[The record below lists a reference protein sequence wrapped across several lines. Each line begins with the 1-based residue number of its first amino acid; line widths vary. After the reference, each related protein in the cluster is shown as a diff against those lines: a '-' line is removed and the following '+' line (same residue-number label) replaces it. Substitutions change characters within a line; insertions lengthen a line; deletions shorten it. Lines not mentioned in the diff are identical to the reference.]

1 MSHPLTRRQAL
12 AAGAALGMGALSEAA
27 PQKLPPLENYTG
39 KVKPLAEIV
48 AQIGSKLD
56 ADAAPHWLALV
67 TEDGKIYPLIKDT
80 GARMFFADKRLLDRP
95 MRVRGRLLPGT
106 QLMQVLEV
114 HSLIKGTPHEIYYWC
129 DICTIRRNE
138 KMFCECC
145 GAMMDLKEVPLK
157 K

>member
-1 MSHPLTRRQAL
+1 MRHTVTRRQAL
-12 AAGAALGMGALSEAA
+12 AAAAAVCTGSLAGAA
-27 PQKLPPLENYTG
+27 PQKLPPAETYTG
-39 KVKPLAEIV
+39 KVKPLADLV

-56 ADAAPHWLALV
+56 ADAAQHWLALV
-67 TEDGKIYPLIKDT
+67 SEDGKISPLIKDT

-95 MRVRGRLLPGT
+95 MRLRGRLLPGT
-106 QLMQVLEV
+106 QLLQVLEV
-114 HSLIKGTPHEIYYWC
+114 HSLVKGVPHEIYYWC

-145 GAMMDLKEVPLK
+145 GAIMDLKEVPLK

>member
-1 MSHPLTRRQAL
+1 MALKWTRRQAL
-12 AAGAALGMGALSEAA
+12 SAGVALCAGTQVVAA
-27 PQKLPPLENYTG
+27 PGKLPMPETYSG
-39 KVKPLAEIV
+39 KVKPLAELV

-56 ADAAPHWLALV
+56 PDAAPHWLALV
-67 TEDGKIYPLIKDT
+67 RDDGNIFPLIKDS
-80 GARMFFADKRLLDRP
+80 GGRMFFVDKRLLNRP
-95 MRVRGRLLPGT
+95 MRITGRLLPGT
-106 QLMQVLEV
+106 QLLQVLEV
-114 HSLIKGTPHEIYYWC
+114 QSLIKGVPHELYYWC

>member
-1 MSHPLTRRQAL
+1 MAPKWTRRQAL
-12 AAGAALGMGALSEAA
+12 TAGVALCAGTQLVAA
-27 PQKLPPLENYTG
+27 PEKLPKPETYTG
-39 KVKPLAEIV
+39 KVKPLAELV

-67 TEDGKIYPLIKDT
+67 TDDGKIYPLIKDT
-80 GARMFFADKRLLDRP
+80 GGRMFFVDKRLLNRP
-95 MRVRGRLLPGT
+95 MRITGRLLPGT

-114 HSLIKGTPHEIYYWC
+114 QTLIKGVPHEIYYWC

>member
-1 MSHPLTRRQAL
+1 MSGKLTRRQAL
-12 AAGAALGMGALSEAA
+12 AVGAALCAGTSAAA
-27 PQKLPPLENYTG
+27 PPAKLPPAETYTG

-56 ADAAPHWLALV
+56 GDAAPHWLALV
-67 TEDGKIYPLIKDT
+67 TEHGKIYPLIKDS

-95 MRVRGRLLPGT
+95 MRLRGRLLPGT
-106 QLMQVLEV
+106 QLLQVLEA
-114 HSLIKGTPHEIYYWC
+114 HSLIKGVPHEIYYWC

-145 GAMMDLKEVPLK
+145 GAIMDLKEVPLK

>member
-12 AAGAALGMGALSEAA
+12 AAAAALCTGTLAGAA

-39 KVKPLAEIV
+39 KVKPLAEMV

-56 ADAAPHWLALV
+56 SDAAQHWFALV
-67 TEDGKIYPLIKDT
+67 TEDGKIYPLVKDT

-95 MRVRGRLLPGT
+95 MRVRARLLPGT

-114 HSLIKGTPHEIYYWC
+114 HSLIKGMPHEIYYWC

-145 GAMMDLKEVPLK
+145 GAMMDLKEVPPRK
-157 K
+157 